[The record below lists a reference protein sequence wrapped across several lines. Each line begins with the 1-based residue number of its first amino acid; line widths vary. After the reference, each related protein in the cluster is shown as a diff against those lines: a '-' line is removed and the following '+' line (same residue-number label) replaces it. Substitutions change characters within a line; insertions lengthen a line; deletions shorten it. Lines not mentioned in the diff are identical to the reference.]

1 MFNMFPEVLLIDAT
15 HGTNASKYKVF
26 SFMVHEA
33 FGKGQFVQHA
43 VLRNERRSTLLTAIE
58 GFEKNNA
65 ACAQLQCIIVDKAFT
80 ELSVLKEAFPNVS
93 ILLCQFHVI
102 KYLQEQVAIA
112 DYRFTAWQKTQIRS
126 LISFMVYAKTEREY
140 IKHIKYLRHV
150 VNIGCNPTITTEIS
164 QNSRDHEANPPGEN
178 VMSVGPAPDL
188 SNTELV
194 SVGQLPTSDQDSA
207 KHPFESYFD
216 KNWDNCRNLWCSYR
230 RQSAVTLGNN
240 TNNRLDSSWNQLK
253 DLMNSFMG
261 LDECIATIMY
271 HEAREE
277 RRFLDRVHK
286 LVVVH
291 NAKKYREA
299 HVVASSISDVM
310 SGLGMHQY
318 LVAMEALKQVVEKF
332 KHGAFSDLADLAQH
346 DSIKTQESGGN
357 QSRSTCSSP
366 ETVPP
371 TNCFSPETEPTT
383 VPSTELN
390 PEEAPSN
397 EDKVPAIGGMP
408 NRVAGVL
415 DYGNSTVGCVT
426 TVHSELVVHPS
437 EKCTQPTGV
446 CTQTD
451 SGIAQHQVDLNLEN
465 TEFDIAS
472 PPRAR
477 GRPKVKPKSVK
488 AKRNLGVALAA
499 EDAEMFDSQL
509 SLAPVAQ
516 VVASAP
522 RYIKAATL
530 LFRFKRFVFKKK
542 PKPPIARKIL
552 SLPVSKP
559 VITASKVVRVFPREL
574 LRRCDAKVVALQ
586 MTKSGLAERDVAIEI
601 IGLGVFSTETL
612 TIMKPWHRAM
622 ETIKQIDKE
631 IKWAKAIDFGSQVPE
646 EFRTQRAD
654 NLPTKIYD
662 LPLLS
667 PKSKI
672 LELAA
677 KGWISDATMCMMLN
691 TIFGS
696 NGSILTIDTSTI
708 GIVIDGKNSTDRTTL
723 QNIFS
728 AIKEEVVLIP
738 INCKGIIGARSW
750 CDWRQ
755 VKYATTTPC
764 TRPTSSVFGQWQRP

>member
-1 MFNMFPEVLLIDAT
+1 
-15 HGTNASKYKVF
+15 
-26 SFMVHEA
+26 
-33 FGKGQFVQHA
+33 
-43 VLRNERRSTLLTAIE
+43 
-58 GFEKNNA
+58 
-65 ACAQLQCIIVDKAFT
+65 
-80 ELSVLKEAFPNVS
+80 
-93 ILLCQFHVI
+93 
-102 KYLQEQVAIA
+102 
-112 DYRFTAWQKTQIRS
+112 
-126 LISFMVYAKTEREY
+126 
-140 IKHIKYLRHV
+140 
-150 VNIGCNPTITTEIS
+150 
-164 QNSRDHEANPPGEN
+164 
-178 VMSVGPAPDL
+178 
-188 SNTELV
+188 
-194 SVGQLPTSDQDSA
+194 
-207 KHPFESYFD
+207 
-216 KNWDNCRNLWCSYR
+216 
-230 RQSAVTLGNN
+230 
-240 TNNRLDSSWNQLK
+240 
-253 DLMNSFMG
+253 
-261 LDECIATIMY
+261 
-271 HEAREE
+271 
-277 RRFLDRVHK
+277 
-286 LVVVH
+286 
-291 NAKKYREA
+291 
-299 HVVASSISDVM
+299 
-310 SGLGMHQY
+310 
-318 LVAMEALKQVVEKF
+318 MEALKQVVKKF

-371 TNCFSPETEPTT
+371 TNWFSPETEPPT

-408 NRVAGVL
+408 DRVAVVL
-415 DYGNSTVGCVT
+415 DYGNFTVGCVT
-426 TVHSELVVHPS
+426 TVHSELVVQPS

-451 SGIAQHQVDLNLEN
+451 SGIAPHQVDLNLEN

-499 EDAEMFDSQL
+499 EDAKMFDSQL
-509 SLAPVAQ
+509 SLASVAQ
-516 VVASAP
+516 VVANAP
-522 RYIKAATL
+522 TYNKAATL
-530 LFRFKRFVFKKK
+530 LFRCKPFVFENK
-542 PKPPIARKIL
+542 PKPIARKIL

-574 LRRCDAKVVALQ
+574 LRRCDVKDVALQ
-586 MTKSGLAERDVAIEI
+586 KTKSVLAERDVAIEI

-612 TIMKPWHRAM
+612 TIMKTWHRAM
-622 ETIKQIDKE
+622 ETIKQIDKT
-631 IKWAKAIDFGSQVPE
+631 IKWAEAIDFGCQVPE

-667 PKSKI
+667 PKSEI

-696 NGSILTIDTSTI
+696 NGSILTGDPSTI
-708 GIVIDGKNSTDRTTL
+708 GIVIDGKISTDRTTL

-728 AIKEEVVLIP
+728 AIKEEVVLIAM
-738 INCKGIIGARSW
+738 GIIGARSW

-764 TRPTSSVFGQWQRP
+764 TRPTSSVFRQWQRP